1 MFVLCAELS
10 VHASLIRVPSACD
23 LFYYAAARLEQKEG
37 VRKTPPACFANLS
50 FARHGKNMG
59 SVLQLLDDL

>member
-1 MFVLCAELS
+1 MRFVLLC
-10 VHASLIRVPSACD
+10 R
-23 LFYYAAARLEQKEG
+23 ARLEQKEG

-50 FARHGKNMG
+50 SARGSKNMG